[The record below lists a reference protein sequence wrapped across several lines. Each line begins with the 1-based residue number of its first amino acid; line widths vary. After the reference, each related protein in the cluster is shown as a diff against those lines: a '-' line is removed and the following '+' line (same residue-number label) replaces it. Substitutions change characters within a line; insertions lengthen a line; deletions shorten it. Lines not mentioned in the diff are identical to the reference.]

1 MSTQHEIEAILDTV
15 PTYDEF
21 FESAKDLSGESP
33 RYLRVPNP
41 TLVRFAKAVVSEH
54 SNPKS
59 QVWDLKEEL
68 GSDIAA
74 SVTMD
79 VIMNAKMLRLTEA
92 QVMTIMAH

>member
-1 MSTQHEIEAILDTV
+1 MSTQHEIEAILDPV
-15 PTYDEF
+15 PTYEEF
-21 FESAKDLSGESP
+21 LDSAQDLSGGSS

-92 QVMTIMAH
+92 QVMTMMAH

>member
-1 MSTQHEIEAILDTV
+1 MSTEHEIEAILNTV

-54 SNPKS
+54 SDPKS

-68 GSDIAA
+68 GPE
-74 SVTMD
+74 VTANAHYD
-79 VIMNAKMLRLTEA
+79 VMMHALSLIH
-92 QVMTIMAH
+92 I